1 MAAIYNSISTE
12 VITSA
17 SIKGRIKR
25 LLEKIFGCREN
36 ISPSFISNDSTGYI
50 KLKLSEQR
58 LEFEREKMKN
68 EYKLQTEKLEVEKKK
83 WKYEREKLRLSYELS
98 MKK

>member
-1 MAAIYNSISTE
+1 MD
-12 VITSA
+12 
-17 SIKGRIKR
+17 R
-25 LLEKIFGCREN
+25 IFGCREN

-50 KLKLSEQR
+50 SDE
-58 LEFEREKMKN
+58 EKEVKVKNNSVESLVAN

-83 WKYEREKLRLSYELS
+83 WEYEREKLRLSHELS